1 MVSQENGEPGLCF
14 ESTIFAWQRKYQ
26 AVRLQGFVTRSRV
39 RISAGRPHLGN
50 VFFFFLDLKTRVRKE
65 GRKTFKMAAPTLCHA
80 HVRLVF
86 FYFIERRPIG
96 VSLVCVTPVFI
107 RETIALIGQRDQRS
121 QRETR
126 LAMIGGG
133 QHACL
138 TTVTLGHCECQGA
151 WLLMVAILTAATV
164 EGEQKSIYENDAN
177 AVLHS
182 VR

>member
-1 MVSQENGEPGLCF
+1 M
-14 ESTIFAWQRKYQ
+14 
-26 AVRLQGFVTRSRV
+26 
-39 RISAGRPHLGN
+39 
-50 VFFFFLDLKTRVRKE
+50 
-65 GRKTFKMAAPTLCHA
+65 
-80 HVRLVF
+80 
-86 FYFIERRPIG
+86 
-96 VSLVCVTPVFI
+96 TPVFI

-182 VR
+182 VRQRWHVVNQKYSQTPFVVVCELVELALLVLLIMLLLSNPHCCCF